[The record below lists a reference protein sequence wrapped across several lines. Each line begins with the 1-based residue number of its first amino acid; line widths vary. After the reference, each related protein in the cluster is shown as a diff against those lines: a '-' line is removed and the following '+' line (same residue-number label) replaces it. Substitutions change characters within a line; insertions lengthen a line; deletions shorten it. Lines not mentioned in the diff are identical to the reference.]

1 MYLDHEYINFKGNS
15 KRYVLIGIVC
25 TLKSSTL
32 EKPCK
37 RRTLR
42 KELPFLPLKRLTNG
56 VVYILSLFYYKYIV
70 SYSFN
75 MCHIGQ
81 VMDVACELKKWEQNN
96 IIMEIP
102 LWLYMQHLGFGWYCW
117 VMRYATITSPCFFFF
132 CMVHLTIAH
141 ASTYYT
147 HNALRTGLWYYTLG
161 WVFYLES
168 LILCILCIIL
178 GFFNYNTTQWIG
190 IAL

>member
-1 MYLDHEYINFKGNS
+1 MYLDHEYINFKNNS

-81 VMDVACELKKWEQNN
+81 VMDVACELKKWGTKQYHYGDTT
-96 IIMEIP
+96 
-102 LWLYMQHLGFGWYCW
+102 LAL
-117 VMRYATITSPCFFFF
+117 YATS
-132 CMVHLTIAH
+132 
-141 ASTYYT
+141 
-147 HNALRTGLWYYTLG
+147 
-161 WVFYLES
+161 
-168 LILCILCIIL
+168 
-178 GFFNYNTTQWIG
+178 
-190 IAL
+190 